1 MIHQY
6 ILAAPRPGMTAAEFQ
21 HYWINIHAERYASK
35 IPQIRRY
42 MIDARV
48 PSGSDLGNPQ
58 LPHQGI
64 AEIWLEDEE
73 SQLASL
79 QTDEFLNGARLDE
92 PKWAAFWQTIV
103 LDTTSHEILPASGPL
118 EQRPTGI
125 KVTVLNKRRP
135 GLDLETFRKQ
145 SLGSYASAVTR
156 LPGLRRYLQAHTR
169 DGYYVFGEAGFDR
182 IDQLWFDDLA
192 AAEAAL
198 ASPRFRDGVHAE
210 RAGLDDPKY
219 VFSLMSTEHWIIGPT
234 LR

>member
-6 ILAAPRPGMTAAEFQ
+6 ILAAPKPGMSAKEFQ
-21 HYWINIHAERYASK
+21 EYWIKVHAERYAKK

-48 PSGSDLGNPQ
+48 PSRSDLGNPL

-64 AEIWLEDEE
+64 AEIWLTDEE

-79 QTDEFLNGARLDE
+79 QSDEFLNGARRDE

-103 LDTTSHEILPASGPL
+103 LDTTSHEILPGSGQL
-118 EQRPTGI
+118 EQQPAGV
-125 KVTVLNKRRP
+125 KVTILNKRRP

-145 SLGSYASAVTR
+145 SLGAYASAVTD
-156 LPGLRRYLQAHTR
+156 LPGVQRYLQAHTR
-169 DGYYVFGEAGFDR
+169 DGYYVFGEASFDR
-182 IDQLWFDDLA
+182 IDQVWFSDLG

-198 ASPRFRDGVHAE
+198 ASPQMRDGVQGE
-210 RAGLDDPKY
+210 RAALDDPKY
-219 VFSLMSTEHWIIGPT
+219 IFSLTTTEHWIIGPT

>member
-1 MIHQY
+1 MIHQF
-6 ILAAPRPGMTAAEFQ
+6 ILAAPKQGMSAQEFQ
-21 HYWINIHAERYASK
+21 DYWIKVHAERYASK

-48 PSGSDLGNPQ
+48 PSSSDLGDPL

-92 PKWAAFWQTIV
+92 PKWAAFWLTIV
-103 LDTTSHEILPASGPL
+103 LDTTSHEILPGSGQLRQQPS
-118 EQRPTGI
+118 GV
-125 KVTVLNKRRP
+125 KVTILNKRRP
-135 GLDLETFRKQ
+135 GLGLETFRKQ
-145 SLGSYASAVTR
+145 SLGAYASAVTR
-156 LPGLRRYLQAHTR
+156 LPGVQRYLQAHTR
-169 DGYYVFGEAGFDR
+169 DGFYVFGEASFDR
-182 IDQLWFDDLA
+182 IDQLWFSDLH

-198 ASPRFRDGVHAE
+198 ASPQMRDAVQAE
-210 RAGLDDPKY
+210 RAELDDPKY
-219 VFSLMSTEHWIIGPT
+219 IFSLMTTEHWIIGPT

>member
-1 MIHQY
+1 
-6 ILAAPRPGMTAAEFQ
+6 
-21 HYWINIHAERYASK
+21 
-35 IPQIRRY
+35 

-48 PSGSDLGNPQ
+48 PSSSDLGNPL

-103 LDTTSHEILPASGPL
+103 LDTTSYEILPGSGQL
-118 EQRPTGI
+118 EQRPAGTKLTI
-125 KVTVLNKRRP
+125 LNKRRP
-135 GLDLETFRKQ
+135 GMDLETFRKQ
-145 SLGSYASAVTR
+145 SLGAYASAITR
-156 LPGLRRYLQAHTR
+156 LPGVQRYLQAHTR
-169 DGYYVFGEAGFDR
+169 DGYYVFGEASFDR
-182 IDQLWFDDLA
+182 IDQVWFSDLQ

-198 ASPRFRDGVHAE
+198 ASPWMRDEVQAE

-219 VFSLMSTEHWIIGPT
+219 IFSLMTTEHWIIGPT

>member
-6 ILAAPRPGMTAAEFQ
+6 ILAAPKPGMSAQEFQ
-21 HYWINIHAERYASK
+21 NYWITVHAERYASK
-35 IPQIRRY
+35 ISQIRRY

-48 PSGSDLGNPQ
+48 PSSSDLGNPL

-79 QTDEFLNGARLDE
+79 QSDEFLNGARLDE

-103 LDTTSHEILPASGPL
+103 LDTTSHEILPGSGQL
-118 EQRPTGI
+118 ERQPTGVKLTI
-125 KVTVLNKRRP
+125 LNKRRP

-156 LPGLRRYLQAHTR
+156 LPGAQRYLQAHTR
-169 DGYYVFGEAGFDR
+169 DGYYVFGEASFDR
-182 IDQLWFDDLA
+182 IDQVWFSDLQ

-198 ASPRFRDGVHAE
+198 ASPQMRDGVQAE
-210 RAGLDDPKY
+210 RAELDDPKY
-219 VFSLMSTEHWIIGPT
+219 MFSMLATEHWIIGPT
-234 LR
+234 IR

>member
-6 ILAAPRPGMTAAEFQ
+6 IFAAPKPGMSAQEFQ
-21 HYWINIHAERYASK
+21 NYWITVHAERYASK
-35 IPQIRRY
+35 ISQIKRY

-48 PSGSDLGNPQ
+48 ASGSDLGNPP

-79 QTDEFLNGARLDE
+79 QSDEFLNGARLDE
-92 PKWAAFWQTIV
+92 PTWAAFWQTLV
-103 LDTTSHEILPASGPL
+103 LDTTSYELLPASGQL
-118 EQRPTGI
+118 EQQSGGI
-125 KVTVLNKRRP
+125 KLTILNKRRP

-145 SLGSYASAVTR
+145 SLGAYASAVTQ
-156 LPGLRRYLQAHTR
+156 LPGAQRYLQAHTR
-169 DGYYVFGEAGFDR
+169 DGYYVFGEASFDR
-182 IDQLWFDDLA
+182 IDQVWFSDLE

-198 ASPRFRDGVHAE
+198 ASPQMRDGVQAE

-219 VFSLMSTEHWIIGPT
+219 VFSMLATEHWIIGPT
-234 LR
+234 PR